1 MVRLGKDID
10 VMPIKLVN
18 KYSTKELNELY
29 LKINEL
35 LYFYSTLYITPKTQ
49 AYLINKIVEY
59 GKQLKNI
66 TWPMNKGERKNELRT
81 KLGIVYKALSSYYP
95 TETYER
101 IQSVENN
108 MNKYITSKFLKDK
121 QNGMTDDI
129 AFKYIKTIRQFA
141 ITYKVASNLISVQNE
156 CLDYLKVKE
165 TLL

>member
-1 MVRLGKDID
+1 MVKLGKDID

-66 TWPMNKGERKNELRT
+66 TWPMNKGERKE
-81 KLGIVYKALSSYYP
+81 
-95 TETYER
+95 
-101 IQSVENN
+101 
-108 MNKYITSKFLKDK
+108 
-121 QNGMTDDI
+121 
-129 AFKYIKTIRQFA
+129 
-141 ITYKVASNLISVQNE
+141 
-156 CLDYLKVKE
+156 
-165 TLL
+165 

>member
-1 MVRLGKDID
+1 MFKLGKDID
-10 VMPIKLVN
+10 VTPIKLEN

-35 LYFYSTLYITPKTQ
+35 LYFYSTLYITPTTKT
-49 AYLINKIVEY
+49 YLIDKIVEY
-59 GKQLKNI
+59 GNQLKNI
-66 TWPMNKGERKNELRT
+66 TWPMNKGKRKDELRT
-81 KLGIVYKALSSYYP
+81 KLGVVYKSLSSYYP
-95 TETYER
+95 NDTSDR
-101 IQSVENN
+101 IWSIEFN

-141 ITYKVASNLISVQNE
+141 TTYKVASNLISVQNE

-165 TLL
+165 TL